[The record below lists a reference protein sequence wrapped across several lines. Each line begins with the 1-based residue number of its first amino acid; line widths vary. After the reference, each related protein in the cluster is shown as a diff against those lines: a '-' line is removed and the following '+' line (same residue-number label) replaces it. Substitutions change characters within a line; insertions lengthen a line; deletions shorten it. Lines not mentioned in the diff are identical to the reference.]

1 MFGVV
6 YCADFYIQCE
16 RLFRPELA
24 GRGLLITSSGR
35 IGDGPIIASS
45 NEARQLGL
53 TPGLS
58 GDQLVE
64 LFSQITSKQTITVC
78 SPNYELYAD
87 LSSRLMKS
95 LELLAPKVSAY
106 ANDEAVLAL
115 DNLKLLKHE
124 VCEAN
129 SANSAD
135 SADYKVLQGYACEP
149 NTPHNSPYHQ
159 YALNLKKT
167 LKQWLGI
174 SVSIGIANTKTLA
187 KLACD
192 TAQTNDEY
200 NSVID
205 LSTVSQRALI
215 LNRIAVADIA
225 GISKKVANRLS
236 QINIHTAQDLSQA
249 PKSQVRRHSSTIAE
263 RIAIELSGL
272 PCKTHQQSLTEDSI
286 FILSKHIDA
295 ECFKQIKREL
305 NSQVVSAV
313 ERLHSLSSN
322 CQTVS
327 VTLAISRLDKQDPT
341 FENCLSGELAK
352 PSDSAAA
359 IRKLAMQLLDSV
371 WRDGYRFHSLKFSL
385 SSLSLSDGDQIGL
398 FSTDD
403 NSAALNSRETGPK
416 SISFETVLLNQTSD
430 TGQPKRS
437 FLSHSFTTKWGDIA
451 RVS

>member
-1 MFGVV
+1 MFGIV

-16 RLFRPELA
+16 RLFRPELV
-24 GRGLLITSSGR
+24 GRGLLITSSG
-35 IGDGPIIASS
+35 IIDDGPIIASS
-45 NEARQLGL
+45 REACELGL

-58 GDQLVE
+58 GDQLIE
-64 LFSQITSKQTITVC
+64 LFSQITAEQTITVC

-87 LSSRLMKS
+87 LSSRLMRS
-95 LELLAPKVSAY
+95 LELLAPNVSAY

-115 DNLKLLKHE
+115 DGLKLLDHK
-124 VCEAN
+124 VCEDNPAE
-129 SANSAD
+129 
-135 SADYKVLQGYACEP
+135 YKVVPSDACEP
-149 NTPHNSPYHQ
+149 NVPHNSPYHQ
-159 YALNLKKT
+159 YALHLKDT

-174 SVSIGIANTKTLA
+174 SVFIGIATTKTLA

-192 TAQTNDEY
+192 TAQTSDEY

-205 LSTVSQRALI
+205 LSTVSQRTLI
-215 LNRIAVADIA
+215 LNRIAVVDID

-249 PKSQVRRHSSTIAE
+249 PKSQVRRHSSTITE

-272 PCKTHQQSLTEDSI
+272 PCKTHQQSLTEDSV
-286 FILSKHIDA
+286 FTLSKHIDA

-313 ERLHSLSSN
+313 EQLHSLSNN

-327 VTLAISRLDKQDPT
+327 ITLTISRLDKQDPA
-341 FENCLSGELAK
+341 FENCLSGELTK
-352 PSDSAAA
+352 PSDSVTA

-371 WRDGYRFHSLKFSL
+371 WRDGYRYQTLKLSLAG
-385 SSLSLSDGDQIGL
+385 LSLSDGDQIGL
-398 FSTDD
+398 FSADD
-403 NSAALNSRETGPK
+403 NSAALNSCKNGPK
-416 SISFETVLLNQTSD
+416 SISFETVLLGQTSD
-430 TGQPKRS
+430 LSHPKRS
-437 FLSHSFTTKWGDIA
+437 FLTHSFTTKWGDIA